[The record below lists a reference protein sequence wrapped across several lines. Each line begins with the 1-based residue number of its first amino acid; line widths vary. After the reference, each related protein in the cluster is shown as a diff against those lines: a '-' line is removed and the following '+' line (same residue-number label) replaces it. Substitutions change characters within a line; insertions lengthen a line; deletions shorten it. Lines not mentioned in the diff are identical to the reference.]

1 MPTFTII
8 SPAFSIIKQG
18 ATPVSVDADPITWC
32 MDVSKIEEK
41 ITSKTKAIIA
51 VHIYGFPV
59 DMDPLLE
66 LAKKHNLKVIEDA
79 AEMHGQ
85 TYKGKSVALLEI

>member
-1 MPTFTII
+1 
-8 SPAFSIIKQG
+8 
-18 ATPVSVDADPITWC
+18 
-32 MDVSKIEEK
+32 
-41 ITSKTKAIIA
+41 
-51 VHIYGFPV
+51 
-59 DMDPLLE
+59 MDPLLE